1 MPSYSNR
8 SLSKLKGC
16 HDDLITLFEEVIESY
31 DNSILEGPRTTK
43 RQQELFA
50 QGKSKLNGITKIS
63 KHQITECR
71 DKSMAVDSAPWP
83 IDWNDLNRFY
93 HYVGYVKGVADR
105 LYHEGKMTHKIR
117 CGADWDGDNC
127 FKDQSFHDLPH
138 FELIENK

>member
-16 HDDLITLFEEVIESY
+16 RDDLITLFEEVIKEY
-31 DNSILEGPRTTK
+31 DNSILEGPRTTE
-43 RQQELFA
+43 RQQELFY
-50 QGKSKLNGITKIS
+50 QGKSKLDGITKIS

-105 LYHEGKMTHKIR
+105 LYHEGRMAYKIR
-117 CGADWDGDNC
+117 CGADWDGDNS

-138 FELIENK
+138 FELIINN

>member
-16 HDDLITLFEEVIESY
+16 RDDLITLFEEVIKEY
-31 DNSILEGPRTTK
+31 DNSILEGSRNTE
-43 RQQELFA
+43 RQQELFF
-50 QGKSKLNGITKIS
+50 QGLFKLDGISKIS

-105 LYHEGKMTHKIR
+105 LYHEGRMAYKIR
-117 CGADWDGDNC
+117 CGADWDGDNS

-138 FELIENK
+138 FELIINN